1 MMNFFDPALTIDGQP
16 YKSYMYE
23 RVLKEELLIAYLSK
37 GSTSVSEIDEMPIN
51 DRKILLLTLRQA
63 EEERKKKIAE
73 RQEKIKAERAYSKNT
88 KK

>member
-1 MMNFFDPALTIDGQP
+1 MMSFFDPALTIDGRP

-23 RVLKEELLIAYLSK
+23 KVLKEELLIAYLSK

-51 DRKILLLTLRQA
+51 DRRILLSTLRQA
-63 EEERKKKIAE
+63 DDERKKKIAE
-73 RQEKIKAERAYSKNT
+73 RQERLKAERFYGKN